1 MNGPKMLDDAEVAAR
16 LAWPELLDAIEQVLT
31 EDGAGGP
38 TRTLHQV
45 ERPGAS
51 PLSLLMKPAWS
62 VGDTVVVKVVTVVD
76 DNGPRGLAGVN
87 AGVLMFD
94 GTDGRLLGLAAGN
107 ELTTRRTAAAS
118 AVAARRLART
128 DARRLL
134 VVGTGALAPRL
145 AEAHAQVRDH
155 DTIEVWG
162 RDVARAAAVAASLRD
177 SGLHAVAVEDL
188 RSAVRAADVITC
200 GTSSTEPL
208 VLGADVRPGTH
219 VDLVGAFSPTTRES
233 DDDLIASA
241 RIWLDHLEDAT
252 IAGDMASPLAAG
264 RVSIDDVVGDLTQLV
279 RGEVEGRS
287 TDDEITVFKSAGM
300 AVEDLAAMR
309 LAVGD

>member
-1 MNGPKMLDDAEVAAR
+1 MTDPAMLTDAEVAER
-16 LAWPELLDAIEQVLT
+16 LGWPELLAAVEDVLR
-31 EDGAGGP
+31 DDRAGGP

-45 ERPGAS
+45 ARPDAA

-118 AVAARRLART
+118 AVAARRLARP

-145 AEAHAQVRDH
+145 AEAHAQVRDY
-155 DTIEVWG
+155 DSVQVWG
-162 RDVARAAAVAASLRD
+162 RDAARAEEVASALAAD
-177 SGLHAVAVEDL
+177 GLPAEATHDL
-188 RSAVRAADVITC
+188 RAAVRAADVVSC

-219 VDLVGAFSPTTRES
+219 VDLVGAYSPTTRES
-233 DDDLIASA
+233 DDDLIAAASV
-241 RIWLDHLEDAT
+241 WLDHLEDAT

-264 RVSIDDVVGDLTQLV
+264 RITMDDVIGDLTQLA
-279 RGEVEGRS
+279 RGEVRGREG
-287 TDDEITVFKSAGM
+287 DDEITVFKSAGM